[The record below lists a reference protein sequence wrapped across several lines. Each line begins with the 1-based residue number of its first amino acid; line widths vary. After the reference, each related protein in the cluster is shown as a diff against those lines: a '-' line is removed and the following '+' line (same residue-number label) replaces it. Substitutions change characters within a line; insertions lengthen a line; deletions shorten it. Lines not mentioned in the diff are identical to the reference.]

1 MSKNKRYYWLK
12 LNEDFFDDDT
22 ISWIE
27 EQDNGKEYCLFYLKL
42 CLKSLKTGGLLI
54 RNVGEL
60 LVPYDIKKLA
70 EMTHTDLD
78 TALVAMELFRKIG
91 LVQVLDNG
99 EIYMTQLSELVG
111 SETDKAKAM
120 RAKRARDKLS
130 GNNVTVMLPE
140 CYPDKEKEKDIYIID
155 IEEDIE
161 LPSDGG
167 KPPVAAPIPYS
178 KIRDLYHELCPS
190 YPKLRSISDN
200 RKKAIAARWKEYN
213 GNIVVFEKLFT
224 LAEASAFL
232 KGKNGRDWSADF
244 DWLMKSAN
252 MAKVLEY
259 KYNDSK
265 PQPVHNEKP
274 EPEVV
279 KFSPEEAAAAKR
291 ELDARLAAIR
301 AGRGN
306 NA

>member
-78 TALVAMELFRKIG
+78 TAIVAMELFRKIG
-91 LVQVLDNG
+91 LVQILDNG

-120 RAKRARDKLS
+120 RAKRAREKLE
-130 GNNVTVMLPE
+130 GNNVTAMLPE
-140 CYPDKEKEKDIYIID
+140 CYPDKEKEKDIDIELD

-161 LPSDGG
+161 LFDGG
-167 KPPVAAPIPYS
+167 KPPAAAPIPYS
-178 KIRDLYHELCPS
+178 QIRDLYHKLCPS

-200 RKKAIAARWKEYN
+200 RKKAIAARWREYN
-213 GNIVVFEKLFT
+213 GDIAVFEKLFS

-244 DWLMKSAN
+244 DWLMKSGN

-265 PQPVHNEKP
+265 PQMVYEKP

-279 KFSPEEAAAAKR
+279 KLSPEEAAAAKR

-301 AGRGN
+301 AGRGGTT
-306 NA
+306 